1 MGRAFEFRKARKMKR
16 WSAMAKAFTRIGKDI
31 VMAVKE
37 GGPNP
42 EANSRLRAVI
52 QNAKSANM
60 PKENVERAIK
70 KATDKDTANY
80 KEQLFEGYAPHGI
93 ALLIETATDNNNRT
107 VANIRSYFNKCNG
120 TMGTQGSVE
129 FMFDH
134 TCNFRIPNNN
144 IDIEELELEFIDFG
158 AEEIFA
164 DEDGILIYAPFESF
178 GAIQKELESRGIEI
192 LSSGF
197 ERIPQITKKLTE
209 AEMADV
215 EKLIEKNIIEIAPLA
230 YMRGRTLNDA
240 FVILDESQNTTV
252 EQMKMFLTRIGFN
265 STAVI
270 TGDITQIDLP
280 RHQKSGLRHVIEVL
294 NDVEEISFS
303 FFTADDVVRHPVVAR
318 IVKAYEAFDR
328 KMEIESGKS

>member
-1 MGRAFEFRKARKMKR
+1 
-16 WSAMAKAFTRIGKDI
+16 MAKAFTRIGKDI

-120 TMGTQGSVE
+120 TLGTQGSVE

-144 IDIEELELEFIDFG
+144 IDIEEMELEFIDFG

-197 ERIPQITKKLTE
+197 ERIPQITKKLDE

-215 EKLIEKNIIEIAPLA
+215 EKLIEKIEE
-230 YMRGRTLNDA
+230 D
-240 FVILDESQNTTV
+240 
-252 EQMKMFLTRIGFN
+252 
-265 STAVI
+265 
-270 TGDITQIDLP
+270 
-280 RHQKSGLRHVIEVL
+280 
-294 NDVEEISFS
+294 
-303 FFTADDVVRHPVVAR
+303 DDVMNVYHT
-318 IVKAYEAFDR
+318 
-328 KMEIESGKS
+328 MEE